1 MNRRRV
7 ACSAAVL
14 LLWVGPVHAQ
24 QCLHGSDEHPLE
36 KDRRTLA
43 LNAVRVINTA
53 ESGHIAQYGRYVPMA
68 ELAQSPAMRRFQDS
82 AGRFGV
88 TYRLLSLQPN
98 TDILYGFELHLLTD
112 GITYTMTLK
121 DKTDPCRFA
130 YVSDQ
135 AGLIYTS
142 YPIDLAGPPLPR

>member
-1 MNRRRV
+1 MNLGRL

-14 LLWVGPVHAQ
+14 LLWVGPVQAQ
-24 QCLHGSDEHPLE
+24 QCLHGSDEPPVE

-43 LNAVRVINTA
+43 FNTVRLINTA
-53 ESGHIAQYGRYVPMA
+53 ESGHIAQFGRYVPMA
-68 ELAQSPAMRRFQDS
+68 ELAQSPAMQRFQDS
-82 AGRFGV
+82 AGTFGV

-130 YVSDQ
+130 YASDQ
-135 AGLIYTS
+135 NGLIYTS
-142 YPIDLAGPPLPR
+142 YPIGRAGPPLPR